1 MTKGKKITFYI
12 VHALL
17 LLLAIHGVLTWET
30 ELPDGTIFIDP
41 MGFFLL
47 PIVIISLLRLSIGRI
62 LLFLYSCLQVA
73 TGFFALFSGQAITGV
88 IGIALFGFT
97 LWQCLGGWKPAY
109 SPFGVFK
116 SATQN
121 PEARIAEPTDS
132 ADCQ

>member
-1 MTKGKKITFYI
+1 VSKGKKITFYI

-17 LLLAIHGVLTWET
+17 LLVAIQGVLTWKT

-41 MGFFLL
+41 MGFALL
-47 PIVIISLLRLSIGRI
+47 PIVILSVLRLSLGRI

-73 TGFFALFSGQAITGV
+73 TGFSALFSGQAIAGV

-109 SPFGVFK
+109 TLLGVFK
-116 SATQN
+116 RPTRE
-121 PEARIAEPTDS
+121 PETEIAEPEN
-132 ADCQ
+132 